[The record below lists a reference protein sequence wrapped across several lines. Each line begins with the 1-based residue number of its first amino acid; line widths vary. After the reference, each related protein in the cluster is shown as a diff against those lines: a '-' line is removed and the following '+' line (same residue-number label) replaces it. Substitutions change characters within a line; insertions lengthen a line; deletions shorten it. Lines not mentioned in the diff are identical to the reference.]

1 MSPSAANPT
10 KEPAAQLP
18 QVFSGSGL
26 GPTPNNM
33 HKKELKIMETT
44 QKNQENRLI
53 RNTLFAFFVSGAASM
68 LMGNLMPFLR
78 EIYGISYARAGFLL
92 SLPSWGNL
100 ASVFLTGYLPTYI
113 GRRKTIL
120 TTSVWMA
127 IAFALVTFGI
137 GGAAALPFACVMIG
151 IARGGNSNFSN
162 TMMSTLSGSRAAVG
176 YNLLHSA
183 FAVGAVLSPLALVAC
198 TRNNPDGWR
207 IMSTG
212 IIVLCVLQVVVYARM
227 ALPAENITKSIKSVD
242 KSFLK
247 SRSFWLGCA
256 ILFFYISV
264 EYAIC
269 NWLVTY
275 FKDSG
280 CLSASVSQMMTSLLW
295 VVMFIGRMIGA
306 YTVGKI
312 SRKVILVADGVGLT
326 AFFLLVFF
334 SRSQMPIFIG
344 IMGVGFF
351 MATIYTTA
359 LALGTE
365 SIRGNDLG
373 VSNMVLI
380 GSFGGVVTPA
390 LVGMIAEEAGIQA
403 GMGVVVAVTVLL
415 LITILCSVFMKGDSE
430 A

>member
-1 MSPSAANPT
+1 MT
-10 KEPAAQLP
+10 
-18 QVFSGSGL
+18 
-26 GPTPNNM
+26 
-33 HKKELKIMETT
+33 ETT
-44 QKNQENRLI
+44 RKQENRLI
-53 RNTLFAFFVSGAASM
+53 VSTLFVFFVSGAASM

-78 EIYGISYARAGFLL
+78 ETYDISYARAGFLL

-113 GRRKTIL
+113 GRRKTVL
-120 TTSVWMA
+120 LTSVWMA
-127 IAFALVTFGI
+127 LAFILVTFGI
-137 GGAAALPFACVMIG
+137 GGATLLPLACVMIG

-162 TMMSTLSGSRAAVG
+162 TMMSTLTGDRAAVG
-176 YNLLHSA
+176 YNLLHGA

-198 TRNNPDGWR
+198 SSRSENGWK
-207 IMSTG
+207 IMGGG
-212 IIVLCVLQVVVYARM
+212 IVVLCIIQVIVYAKM
-227 ALPAENITKSIKSVD
+227 ALPAEKITGSIKSVD

-247 SRSFWLGCA
+247 SKSFWLGSA

-280 CLSASVSQMMTSLLW
+280 YLSANVSQMMTSLLW
-295 VVMFIGRMIGA
+295 VVMFIGRMGGA
-306 YTVGKI
+306 YLVGRVP
-312 SRKVILVADGVGLT
+312 RKALLVADGVGLT

-334 SRSQMPIFIG
+334 SRSQTPIFIG
-344 IMGVGFF
+344 IMGVGLF

-365 SIRGNDLG
+365 KIRGNDLG

-380 GSFGGVVTPA
+380 GSFGGIITPA
-390 LVGMIAEEAGIQA
+390 LVGMVAEEAGIHA
-403 GMGVVVAVTVLL
+403 GMGVVVCVTVLL
-415 LITILCSVFMKGDSE
+415 LITILCSVFMKGDQE
-430 A
+430 

>member
-1 MSPSAANPT
+1 MT
-10 KEPAAQLP
+10 
-18 QVFSGSGL
+18 
-26 GPTPNNM
+26 
-33 HKKELKIMETT
+33 ETT
-44 QKNQENRLI
+44 RKQENRLI
-53 RNTLFAFFVSGAASM
+53 VSTLFVFFVSGAASM

-78 EIYGISYARAGFLL
+78 EIYDISYARAGFLL

-113 GRRKTIL
+113 GRRKTVL
-120 TTSVWMA
+120 LTSVWMA
-127 IAFALVTFGI
+127 LAFILVVFGI
-137 GGAAALPFACVMIG
+137 GGATLLPLACVMIG

-162 TMMSTLSGSRAAVG
+162 TMMSTLTGDRAAVG
-176 YNLLHSA
+176 YNLLHGA

-198 TRNNPDGWR
+198 TSRSENGWK
-207 IMSTG
+207 IMGGG
-212 IIVLCVLQVVVYARM
+212 IIVLCVIQVIVYAKM
-227 ALPAENITKSIKSVD
+227 ALPAEKITGSIKSVD

-247 SRSFWLGCA
+247 SKSFWLGSA

-280 CLSASVSQMMTSLLW
+280 YLSANVSQMMTSLLW
-295 VVMFIGRMIGA
+295 VVMFIGRMGGA
-306 YTVGKI
+306 YLVGRVP
-312 SRKVILVADGVGLT
+312 RKALLVADGVGLT

-334 SRSQMPIFIG
+334 SRSQAPIFIG
-344 IMGVGFF
+344 IMGVGLF

-365 SIRGNDLG
+365 KIRGNDLG

-380 GSFGGVVTPA
+380 GSFGGIITPA
-390 LVGMIAEEAGIQA
+390 LVGMVAEEAGIHA
-403 GMGVVVAVTVLL
+403 GMGVVVCVTVLL
-415 LITILCSVFMKGDSE
+415 LITILCSVFMKGDQE
-430 A
+430 

>member
-1 MSPSAANPT
+1 MT
-10 KEPAAQLP
+10 
-18 QVFSGSGL
+18 
-26 GPTPNNM
+26 
-33 HKKELKIMETT
+33 ETT
-44 QKNQENRLI
+44 RKQENRLI
-53 RNTLFAFFVSGAASM
+53 VSTLFVFFVSGAASM

-78 EIYGISYARAGFLL
+78 ETYDISYARAGFLL

-113 GRRKTIL
+113 GRRKTVL
-120 TTSVWMA
+120 LTSVWMA
-127 IAFALVTFGI
+127 LAFILVVFGI
-137 GGAAALPFACVMIG
+137 GGATLLPLACVMIG

-162 TMMSTLSGSRAAVG
+162 TMMSTLTGDRAAVG
-176 YNLLHSA
+176 YNLLHGA

-198 TRNNPDGWR
+198 TSRSENGWK
-207 IMSTG
+207 IMGGG
-212 IIVLCVLQVVVYARM
+212 IIVLCVIQVIVYAKM
-227 ALPAENITKSIKSVD
+227 ALPAEKITGSIKSVD

-247 SRSFWLGCA
+247 SKSFWLGSA

-280 CLSASVSQMMTSLLW
+280 YLSANVSQMMTSLLW
-295 VVMFIGRMIGA
+295 VVMFIGRMGGA
-306 YTVGKI
+306 YLVGRVP
-312 SRKVILVADGVGLT
+312 RKALLVADGVGLT

-334 SRSQMPIFIG
+334 SRSQTPIFIG
-344 IMGVGFF
+344 IMGVGLF

-365 SIRGNDLG
+365 KIRGNDLG

-380 GSFGGVVTPA
+380 GSFGGIITPA
-390 LVGMIAEEAGIQA
+390 LVGMVAEEAGIHA
-403 GMGVVVAVTVLL
+403 GMGVVVCVTVLL
-415 LITILCSVFMKGDSE
+415 LITILCSVFMKGDQE
-430 A
+430 

>member
-1 MSPSAANPT
+1 MT
-10 KEPAAQLP
+10 
-18 QVFSGSGL
+18 
-26 GPTPNNM
+26 
-33 HKKELKIMETT
+33 ETT
-44 QKNQENRLI
+44 RKQENRLI
-53 RNTLFAFFVSGAASM
+53 VSTLFVFFVSGAASM

-78 EIYGISYARAGFLL
+78 ETYDISYARAGFLL

-113 GRRKTIL
+113 GRRKTVL
-120 TTSVWMA
+120 LTSVWMA
-127 IAFALVTFGI
+127 LAFILVTFGI
-137 GGAAALPFACVMIG
+137 GGATLLPLACVMIG

-162 TMMSTLSGSRAAVG
+162 TMMSTLTGDRAAVG
-176 YNLLHSA
+176 YNLLHGA

-198 TRNNPDGWR
+198 TSRSENGWK
-207 IMSTG
+207 IMGGG
-212 IIVLCVLQVVVYARM
+212 IIVLCVIQVIVYAKM
-227 ALPAENITKSIKSVD
+227 ALPAEKITGSIKSVD

-247 SRSFWLGCA
+247 SKSFWLGSA

-280 CLSASVSQMMTSLLW
+280 YLSANVSQMMTSLLW
-295 VVMFIGRMIGA
+295 VVMFIGRMGGA
-306 YTVGKI
+306 YLVGRVP
-312 SRKVILVADGVGLT
+312 RKALLVADGVGLT

-334 SRSQMPIFIG
+334 SRSQTPIFIG
-344 IMGVGFF
+344 IMGVGLF

-365 SIRGNDLG
+365 KIRGNDLG

-380 GSFGGVVTPA
+380 GSFGGIITPA
-390 LVGMIAEEAGIQA
+390 LVGMVAEEAGIHA
-403 GMGVVVAVTVLL
+403 GMGVVVCVTVLL
-415 LITILCSVFMKGDSE
+415 LITILCSVFMKEEE

>member
-1 MSPSAANPT
+1 MT
-10 KEPAAQLP
+10 
-18 QVFSGSGL
+18 
-26 GPTPNNM
+26 
-33 HKKELKIMETT
+33 ETT
-44 QKNQENRLI
+44 RKQENRLI
-53 RNTLFAFFVSGAASM
+53 VSTLFVFFVSGAASM

-78 EIYGISYARAGFLL
+78 ETYDISYARAGFLL

-113 GRRKTIL
+113 GRRKTVL
-120 TTSVWMA
+120 LTSVWMA
-127 IAFALVTFGI
+127 LAFILVVFGI
-137 GGAAALPFACVMIG
+137 GGATLLPLACVMIG

-162 TMMSTLSGSRAAVG
+162 TMMSTLTGDRAAVG
-176 YNLLHSA
+176 YNLLHGA

-198 TRNNPDGWR
+198 SSRNENGWK
-207 IMSTG
+207 IMGGG
-212 IIVLCVLQVVVYARM
+212 IVVLCIIQVIVYAKM
-227 ALPAENITKSIKSVD
+227 ALPAEKITGSIKSVD

-247 SRSFWLGCA
+247 SKSFWLGSA

-280 CLSASVSQMMTSLLW
+280 YLSANVSQMMTSLLW
-295 VVMFIGRMIGA
+295 VVMFIGRMGGA
-306 YTVGKI
+306 YLVGRVP
-312 SRKVILVADGVGLT
+312 RKALLVADGVGLT

-334 SRSQMPIFIG
+334 SRSQTPIFIG
-344 IMGVGFF
+344 IMGVGLF

-365 SIRGNDLG
+365 KIRGNDLG

-380 GSFGGVVTPA
+380 GSFGGIITPA
-390 LVGMIAEEAGIQA
+390 LVGMVAEEAGIHA
-403 GMGVVVAVTVLL
+403 GMGVVVCVTVLL
-415 LITILCSVFMKGDSE
+415 LITILCSVFMKGDQE
-430 A
+430 

>member
-1 MSPSAANPT
+1 MT
-10 KEPAAQLP
+10 
-18 QVFSGSGL
+18 
-26 GPTPNNM
+26 
-33 HKKELKIMETT
+33 ETT
-44 QKNQENRLI
+44 RKQENKLI
-53 RNTLFAFFVSGAASM
+53 ANTLFVFFVSGAASM
-68 LMGNLMPFLR
+68 LMGNLMPFLQ
-78 EIYGISYARAGFLL
+78 EIYDFSYARRGFLL

-113 GRRKTIL
+113 GRRKTVL
-120 TTSVWMA
+120 LTSVWMA
-127 IAFALVTFGI
+127 LAFILITFGI
-137 GGAAALPFACVMIG
+137 GGAALLPLACVMIG

-162 TMMSTLSGSRAAVG
+162 TMMSTLTGSRAAVG
-176 YNLLHSA
+176 YNLLHGA

-198 TRNNPDGWR
+198 ASRSENGWR
-207 IMSTG
+207 LMGMG
-212 IIVLCVLQVVVYARM
+212 IIVLCVAQVVVYAKM
-227 ALPAENITKSIKSVD
+227 ALPAEKITGSIKSVD

-247 SRSFWLGCA
+247 SKSFWLGSA

-280 CLSASVSQMMTSLLW
+280 CLSASVSQLMSSLLW

-334 SRSQMPIFIG
+334 SRSQLPIFIG

-359 LALGTE
+359 LALGTQ

-390 LVGMIAEEAGIQA
+390 LVGMIAEQAGIQA

-430 A
+430 T

>member
-1 MSPSAANPT
+1 MT
-10 KEPAAQLP
+10 
-18 QVFSGSGL
+18 
-26 GPTPNNM
+26 
-33 HKKELKIMETT
+33 ETT
-44 QKNQENRLI
+44 RKQENRLI
-53 RNTLFAFFVSGAASM
+53 VSTLFVFFVSGAASM

-78 EIYGISYARAGFLL
+78 EIYDISYARAGFLL

-113 GRRKTIL
+113 GRRKTVL
-120 TTSVWMA
+120 LTSVWMA
-127 IAFALVTFGI
+127 LAFILVTFGI
-137 GGAAALPFACVMIG
+137 GGATLLPLACVMIG

-162 TMMSTLSGSRAAVG
+162 TMMSTLTGDRAAVG
-176 YNLLHSA
+176 YNLLHGA

-198 TRNNPDGWR
+198 TSRSENGWK
-207 IMSTG
+207 IMGGG
-212 IIVLCVLQVVVYARM
+212 IIVLCVIQVIVYAKM
-227 ALPAENITKSIKSVD
+227 ALPAEKITGSIKSVD

-247 SRSFWLGCA
+247 SKSFWLGSA

-280 CLSASVSQMMTSLLW
+280 YLSANVSQMMTSLLW
-295 VVMFIGRMIGA
+295 VVMFIGRMGGA
-306 YTVGKI
+306 YLVGRVP
-312 SRKVILVADGVGLT
+312 RKALLVADGVGLT

-334 SRSQMPIFIG
+334 SRSQTPIFIG
-344 IMGVGFF
+344 IMGVGLF

-365 SIRGNDLG
+365 KIRGNDLG

-380 GSFGGVVTPA
+380 GSFGGIITPA
-390 LVGMIAEEAGIQA
+390 LVGMVAEEAGIHA
-403 GMGVVVAVTVLL
+403 GMGVVVCVTVLL
-415 LITILCSVFMKGDSE
+415 LITILCSVFMKGDQE
-430 A
+430 

>member
-1 MSPSAANPT
+1 MT
-10 KEPAAQLP
+10 
-18 QVFSGSGL
+18 
-26 GPTPNNM
+26 
-33 HKKELKIMETT
+33 ETT
-44 QKNQENRLI
+44 RKQENRLI
-53 RNTLFAFFVSGAASM
+53 VSTLFVFFVSGAASM

-78 EIYGISYARAGFLL
+78 EIYDISYARAGFLL

-113 GRRKTIL
+113 GRRKTVL
-120 TTSVWMA
+120 LTSVWMA
-127 IAFALVTFGI
+127 LAFSLVTFGI
-137 GGAAALPFACVMIG
+137 GGATLLPLACVMIG

-162 TMMSTLSGSRAAVG
+162 TMMSTLTGDRAAVG
-176 YNLLHSA
+176 YNLLHGA

-198 TRNNPDGWR
+198 TSRSENGWK
-207 IMSTG
+207 IMGGG
-212 IIVLCVLQVVVYARM
+212 IIVLCVIQVIVYAKM
-227 ALPAENITKSIKSVD
+227 ALPAEKITGSIKSVD

-247 SRSFWLGCA
+247 SKSFWLGSA

-280 CLSASVSQMMTSLLW
+280 YLSANVSQMMTSLLW
-295 VVMFIGRMIGA
+295 VVMFIGRMGGA
-306 YTVGKI
+306 YLVGRVP
-312 SRKVILVADGVGLT
+312 RKALLVADGVGLT

-334 SRSQMPIFIG
+334 SRSQAPIFIG
-344 IMGVGFF
+344 IMGVGLF

-365 SIRGNDLG
+365 KIRGNDLG

-380 GSFGGVVTPA
+380 GSFGGIITPA
-390 LVGMIAEEAGIQA
+390 LVGMVAEEAGIHA
-403 GMGVVVAVTVLL
+403 GMGVVVCVTVLL
-415 LITILCSVFMKGDSE
+415 LITILCSVFMKGDQE
-430 A
+430 